1 MIKLTRINK
10 QEFYLNSD
18 LIETMEMTPDT
29 VITLVNGKKVI
40 ASESAEEIVEKIKN
54 FRGKIQ
60 NITQIE

>member
-1 MIKLTRINK
+1 MIKPSRINK

-40 ASESAEEIVEKIKN
+40 ASESAEEIVDMITK